1 MIALVHLVWQP
12 LGLAPFESFVSS
24 LERFDAGEEYRLVV
38 VFNGF
43 SDLSELN
50 HYRHVLRGND
60 VEEVV
65 LPKPQF
71 DLAAYRSVAQQL
83 NDEQICFMNSHSAVV
98 ANGWLRLLASA
109 LALPSVELV
118 GGSGSWGS
126 HRSFML
132 NRLGFPS
139 AYRHQLGSRQTVSSA
154 FSSASS
160 PGSEPT
166 LFGRLASVPGELVGF
181 DGFPAPHVRTNAF
194 LVDRDFFL
202 GLEFGKLD
210 TKRATHRLESGVNS
224 FSTQILRAGSAVAV
238 VGRHG
243 PVLDWRRWPEA
254 NVFWQGD
261 QQDLL
266 ISDNQTRAYDRA
278 NLTQRASMSAFAWG
292 EMASPS
298 EPARAA
304 AGTSPVVGRRETSL
318 AGTSFTEKCNNC
330 GGSLNHSFIV
340 GDLNRGIGTEQF
352 QYLKCQG
359 CGTYSLK
366 NVPSDL
372 SLYYPESY
380 YELPEAYLLPA
391 LASNEAHK
399 IEMIAP
405 WKSGGR
411 MVEVGPGAGVFS
423 YCAKQAGFEVTAVEM
438 DERTCEYMKAS
449 VGVKAVQG
457 DDPALELRRI
467 GSVSVVALWH
477 VIEHLRDPWG
487 FIDAAAECLE
497 PGGILALSAPNPESV
512 QFRLL
517 GSRWAHVDA
526 PRHLFLIPLSAI
538 AERASR
544 AGLRLVYSTTG
555 DPSGRHWNRFG
566 WEMAMRGD
574 RRAGPSG
581 RLVAAASLGTAVALR
596 PLEGTALRGAAYS
609 AIFVKESEPS

>member
-1 MIALVHLVWQP
+1 MIALVHLIWQP
-12 LGLAPFESFVSS
+12 LGPAPFEAFLSS
-24 LERFDAGEEYRLVV
+24 LERFEAGADYRLVLA
-38 VFNGF
+38 FNGF
-43 SDLSELN
+43 SEPSELDD
-50 HYRHVLRGND
+50 YRSLVRGND
-60 VEEVV
+60 VEEIV
-65 LPKPQF
+65 LQKPQL
-71 DLAAYRSVAQQL
+71 DISAYRLAAQML
-83 NDEQICFMNSHSAVV
+83 DDEQLCFMNSHSTVV
-98 ANGWLRLLASA
+98 AESWLGLLSSA
-109 LALPSVELV
+109 LELPSVKLA

-132 NRLGFPS
+132 NRLGLPN

-181 DGFPAPHVRTNAF
+181 NGFPAPHVRTNAF

-202 GLEFGKLD
+202 SLEFGELD
-210 TKRATHRLESGVNS
+210 TKRATHRLESGENS
-224 FSTQILRAGSAVAV
+224 FSTQILRTGSTVAV
-238 VGRHG
+238 VGRNG

-298 EPARAA
+298 EPSRAA
-304 AGTSPVVGRRETSL
+304 GGTSRVVGRGEASL
-318 AGTSFTEKCNNC
+318 GGTSFTGKCNNC
-330 GGSLNHSFIV
+330 SSSLIHAFMV
-340 GDLNRGIGTEQF
+340 GDLNRRIGTEQF

-359 CGTYSLK
+359 CETYSLN

-372 SLYYPESY
+372 ALYYPESY
-380 YELPEAYLLPA
+380 YELPEASLLPV

-405 WKSGGR
+405 WQSGGR

-438 DERTCEYMKAS
+438 DERTCHYMKSS
-449 VGVKAVQG
+449 VGVEAVQG
-457 DDPALELRRI
+457 DDPASELRQI
-467 GSVSVVALWH
+467 GSLSVVALWH

-487 FIDAAAECLE
+487 FIDAAAESLE
-497 PGGILALSAPNPESV
+497 PGGVLALSAPNPESV

-544 AGLRLVYSTTG
+544 SGLRLVHSTTG

-581 RLVAAASLGTAVALR
+581 RLVGAASLGAAVAMR

-609 AIFVKESEPS
+609 AIFVKESELG